1 MKQFQRGLAFVLS
14 LCMCLSLMSLSAFA
28 EEDGSTQE
36 PPAAP
41 NVAKIG
47 DKEYATLAEAISAA
61 GTGDTVELL
70 GGEDI
75 TSCLSVTKSM
85 TIDGSALSTKPV
97 IHMSAEGATSDND
110 WTKNR
115 TLDISDTTDTTLTLK
130 GISFEG
136 KEAAVISTGA
146 SYQRG
151 ISLYGNTNVTLNLDD
166 VHVSSAYYAINV
178 AGKNQGVAI
187 NMKNSSFADGWA
199 GFNAWS
205 PAKITVENSLI
216 GGLNDKTYGES
227 NTFAT
232 IVMNYQDENVRTAGS
247 ELSFTNSTIT
257 GETTNGNGQWLVD
270 FRDDGIKA
278 EFTGC
283 TFESKGTVTNQKVD
297 LMFVLCEKEDVTFD
311 NCTFKR
317 DGKSLTV
324 DEVVDAYLATYAGNK
339 MSTNTVKFIE
349 GKVTRQLYVL
359 GDAWY
364 LGSGVQMDGDNKITG
379 GTFNADPTA
388 YLADGC
394 AAVKT
399 GSGYVVVKDGGS
411 YDANKDAYV
420 AKIGSA
426 GYTTLA
432 AAFGAAR
439 ANDTI
444 TLTQDCE
451 TGSKYT
457 IAEPLYLTAK
467 GATLDLNKKTITV
480 TKNFSFL
487 IQGDGIT
494 VKNGLIR
501 AGSNSNSSNKTGINS
516 YGLVVNGC
524 DGVTID
530 GVTSVGG
537 FSIGGD
543 GDKGGTPNAAAA
555 TNVTIK
561 NCNVTSGDWYTVCAQ
576 QNSTVT
582 IESGVYTADSR
593 SANSGV
599 IQGTFKG
606 SDGPKGT
613 VTVTGGTFNGQ
624 IKNNDKGDIVIKGG
638 TFNVDPSAYVP
649 TEGYAAI
656 EVETGKTWQVGEVKE
671 NNDGTTTT
679 TATDTQTKVENGE
692 TLTTKTETVVVKN
705 TDNST
710 TTAQAAETRDAGG
723 NLKQTTYSAVEKDS
737 SGNVTANVTATVES
751 AKAPTTGKPS
761 DALKSNTDA
770 DALAQRASNGID
782 PTNLDL
788 TTDLMQSKAK
798 EFADE
803 ALAELKQQQS
813 QGGTDTNVDVK
824 VDVTIK
830 TTLTNYTV
838 GSGDQSVT
846 YNVSPIL
853 LAQVTV
859 GSNAPVEK
867 EKPIGNDKLKGS
879 IPVRLPI
886 PDSFATAVAGATT
899 VQIKHIHGDGTS
911 EIITGT
917 IGGTTGGYYVD
928 FSVTGFSSFQILP
941 AGKSFPAPST
951 NTTTSGSGWSG
962 WSGIGGGYSGSSNNG
977 NSGNNA
983 AQPNSQ
989 PVTIDEGGVPLSEF
1003 PLMFADVAENAWYRN
1018 AIAYVFREGLMKG
1031 VSDTKFGPADDTT
1044 RGMVSLILMRLAD
1057 GEAPQTAITFSD
1069 VAIESWYAD
1078 AASWAEMNKIFTG
1091 YADGTFRGDVA
1102 ITREQLATV
1111 LYRYAAFCGLTLAEG
1126 ADISAFG
1133 DKDAVSGYAVDAMRW
1148 AVAVG
1153 LFKGDDRGM
1162 LNPANHATR
1171 AELATVLMR
1180 FTDLFA

>member
-1 MKQFQRGLAFVLS
+1 MGKINMKKFQRGIAFVLS

-28 EEDGSTQE
+28 EEDGNTQE
-36 PPAAP
+36 PPAAT

-47 DKEYATLAEAISAA
+47 DRKYATLAEAISAA
-61 GTGDTVELL
+61 GTGDTVELTEDVL
-70 GGEDI
+70 GVSTTIEIGASANIVLDLAGHTISTFSDKDTLFNSDNSSRNIYALENNGTIELIDSSVDKTGKIVSRGVSNNENAVMTVTSGNYYACNANGGAAIWNEGSLTINGGVLKAEYAGTVAGEYGA
-75 TSCLSVTKSM
+75 SCLGNQSTGTAVINDGTLIDKNERCYAITNCGDL
-85 TIDGSALSTKPV
+85 TIKNATVFGVHGALSCDYGKLTVNGGSFTADSTKGYYGLW
-97 IHMSAEGATSDND
+97 ITND
-110 WTKNR
+110 GDCT
-115 TLDISDTTDTTLTLK
+115 
-130 GISFEG
+130 E
-136 KEAAVISTGA
+136 
-146 SYQRG
+146 
-151 ISLYGNTNVTLNLDD
+151 VTVNGGTFQGG
-166 VHVSSAYYAINV
+166 SN
-178 AGKNQGVAI
+178 GKNALRASVD
-187 NMKNSSFADGWA
+187 DGKQDV
-199 GFNAWS
+199 S
-205 PAKITVENSLI
+205 
-216 GGLNDKTYGES
+216 D
-227 NTFAT
+227 AT
-232 IVMNYQDENVRTAGS
+232 IVV
-247 ELSFTNSTIT
+247 T
-257 GETTNGNGQWLVD
+257 GGT
-270 FRDDGIKA
+270 FI
-278 EFTGC
+278 GC
-283 TFESKGTVTNQKVD
+283 GTEAAAVAVNKSKSVHSWG
-297 LMFVLCEKEDVTFD
+297 
-311 NCTFKR
+311 
-317 DGKSLTV
+317 
-324 DEVVDAYLATYAGNK
+324 
-339 MSTNTVKFIE
+339 MS
-349 GKVTRQLYVL
+349 
-359 GDAWY
+359 
-364 LGSGVQMDGDNKITG
+364 ITG
-379 GTFNADPTA
+379 GTFSTEPDSS
-388 YLADGC
+388 YLADGY

-543 GDKGGTPNAAAA
+543 GDKGGTPGAAAA

-613 VTVTGGTFNGQ
+613 VTVTGGTFNGR

-710 TTAQAAETRDAGG
+710 TTAQTAETRDAGG

-770 DALAQRASNGID
+770 DALAQRASNSID

-1180 FTDLFA
+1180 FADLFA

>member
-1 MKQFQRGLAFVLS
+1 MGKINMKKFQRGIAFVLS

-28 EEDGSTQE
+28 KDTGNENGASATEAVAEVNGTKYTALATAVEAVQDGQTVTLLADYELPETLVVNNGKTFTLDLNGKTLTGLGNKKLLVLRKANLTLTDNGAAKGAFNGRIDVCGGDSSYDGKAYNSLTIDSSATLKNKTETYAYTITLWTDTHDSKVDSVAYGTTIDIFGTVNGYIWVQGRIRNGGDSIINVKNGAKIFGGTSDAKGDVGIALNGIATVNIEDG
-36 PPAAP
+36 AY
-41 NVAKIG
+41 V
-47 DKEYATLAEAISAA
+47 EADNAVEVRA
-61 GTGDTVELL
+61 GTLNV
-70 GGEDI
+70 GGGTIKSTHQGEVTI
-75 TSCLSVTKSM
+75 GSNKSGTTTSGVG
-85 TIDGSALSTKPV
+85 IALSQHVTELDTQVNISGGTV
-97 IHMSAEGATSDND
+97 IG
-110 WTKNR
+110 
-115 TLDISDTTDTTLTLK
+115 
-130 GISFEG
+130 
-136 KEAAVISTGA
+136 
-146 SYQRG
+146 
-151 ISLYGNTNVTLNLDD
+151 
-166 VHVSSAYYAINV
+166 
-178 AGKNQGVAI
+178 GVAMSI
-187 NMKNSSFADGWA
+187 ANPEQNNEGT
-199 GFNAWS
+199 
-205 PAKITVENSLI
+205 ITV
-216 GGLNDKTYGES
+216 
-227 NTFAT
+227 
-232 IVMNYQDENVRTAGS
+232 
-247 ELSFTNSTIT
+247 
-257 GETTNGNGQWLVD
+257 
-270 FRDDGIKA
+270 
-278 EFTGC
+278 
-283 TFESKGTVTNQKVD
+283 
-297 LMFVLCEKEDVTFD
+297 DV
-311 NCTFKR
+311 
-317 DGKSLTV
+317 
-324 DEVVDAYLATYAGNK
+324 
-339 MSTNTVKFIE
+339 
-349 GKVTRQLYVL
+349 
-359 GDAWY
+359 
-364 LGSGVQMDGDNKITG
+364 TG
-379 GTFNADPTA
+379 GTFEGEVRAI
-388 YLADGC
+388 Y
-394 AAVKT
+394 AVN
-399 GSGYVVVKDGGS
+399 
-411 YDANKDAYV
+411 DANKELRVNDSTGRFISGGTFSVKPDDKYLAKGYEAVESNGKYVVGEKVIEYV
-420 AKIGSA
+420 AQIGEKQYETFA
-426 GYTTLA
+426 DAVKA
-432 AAFGAAR
+432 AQ

-501 AGSNSNSSNKTGINS
+501 AGSNSEKDTGINS

-543 GDKGGTPNAAAA
+543 GDKGGTPDAAAA

-561 NCNVTSGDWYTVCAQ
+561 NCTVTSGDYYAVCAQ

-593 SANSGV
+593 SADSGV

-751 AKAPTTGKPS
+751 TKAPTAGKPS
-761 DALKSNTDA
+761 DALKSNNDA

-803 ALAELKQQQS
+803 AHAELKQQQS
-813 QGGTDTNVDVK
+813 QGGTVTNVDVK

-1180 FTDLFA
+1180 FADLFA